1 MKKKLFILFTIF
13 GLIILLSS
21 CAKKNYTLKMLYE
34 DGSVYKEVV
43 DVEGTNVN
51 LPELTKEGHEF
62 LGWFKNDEKVESIEL
77 SENTEVYAKFEINKY
92 SYKFYVGEELYF
104 EETLDYNSSINYP
117 SNPEKEGNAENS
129 YVFKGWDNDAT
140 TLKKDEVFHALFEE
154 VKNTYTYTF
163 FDDQGNVILSE
174 TKEYGS
180 VINYPSNL
188 TKEETDQYRYE
199 FLGWSSSD
207 EVLTSNIEFRPVFE
221 EIIKKY
227 TYKFVLDDGTVIA
240 EKTVPYGTMPL
251 VPTDVTKESDGNY
264 VYSFVGWD
272 KKVEVVT
279 KDVVYTAVF
288 EKQELTLEGMKLS
301 IMGDSISTFYA
312 EGSVMNSYYSGTNTF
327 YYPIYS
333 STIKTVELTWWY
345 QLLNNTKMNLGINNS
360 WSGSCASG
368 SIPSAGVNDS
378 RINTLNENGKSDI
391 VIIYLGTNDLASGVS
406 TQVFMNAINTMVT
419 KIKALGINHIFVTT
433 LGYTNYTGSKY
444 SEEVRLEYNAE
455 IRKYVEKEN
464 LGLIPLDEYVIN
476 DNYMIYL
483 GDYLH
488 YNAKGAKLLSKIAE
502 KSIKEYFGLEFN
514 EEIEVEHKELL
525 PEGILGYAT
534 ATADSNFWGKY
545 ATDVFFATSS
555 FTNPQF
561 STRIEIK
568 KSSDGY
574 YYVSRILKSGE
585 SAPYDCDYV
594 LVISDSHEKKGEILL
609 DLENVVVGSIV
620 EFDESLTLPL
630 KLTFKEGSE
639 IVTPNPDPDPKPEE
653 PDNKVEG
660 QLHIG
665 AYNTGVWTL
674 YETTVMAYSH
684 ESIDKAST
692 FINFSVI
699 KISKVDEEGTY
710 KIVDLKPVGEKLD
723 FAECDYY
730 ILIFSTLEE
739 QSYYNNALIERE
751 VIVHGD
757 ITTGNANIEFK

>member
-1 MKKKLFILFTIF
+1 MKKKLFILFSIL
-13 GLIILLSS
+13 GLIFILSS

-62 LGWFKNDEKVESIEL
+62 LGWFKNDVKVESIEL
-77 SENTEVYAKFEINKY
+77 LENTEVYAKFEVNKY
-92 SYKFYVGEELYF
+92 TYKFYVGEDLYF
-104 EETLDYNSSINYP
+104 EETLEYNSTINYP
-117 SNPEKEGNAENS
+117 SNPEKEGNAEYS
-129 YVFKGWDNDAT
+129 YEFTGWDNNVTA
-140 TLKKDEVFHALFEE
+140 LKKDEVFNATFKE

-163 FDDQGNVILSE
+163 FDEFGNEILSE

-180 VINYPSNL
+180 TITYPSAL
-188 TKEETDQYRYE
+188 SKEETDEFKYE
-199 FLGWSSSD
+199 FIGWSCND

-221 EIIKKY
+221 KITKEY
-227 TYKFVLDDGTVIA
+227 TYKFVLDNGDVIL

-251 VPTDVTKESDGNY
+251 VPTNVSKESEGSFIY
-264 VYSFVGWD
+264 EFVGWD
-272 KKVEVVT
+272 KNIEKVT

-288 EKQELTLEGMKLS
+288 EKRELSLDGMKLS
-301 IMGDSISTFYA
+301 IMGDSISTFY
-312 EGSVMNSYYSGTNTF
+312 EPGCVMNSYYSGTNTY
-327 YYPIYS
+327 YYPTYS
-333 STIKTVELTWWY
+333 ATIKTVDLTWWY
-345 QLLNNTKMNLGINNS
+345 QLIVNTKMNLGINNS

-406 TQVFMNAINTMVT
+406 TEVFMDAINTIVS
-419 KIKALGINHIFVTT
+419 KVKALGVKHIFVTT
-433 LGYTNYTGSKY
+433 LGYSNYTGNKY
-444 SEEVRLEYNAE
+444 SEEVRLEYNEE

-464 LGLIPLDEYVIN
+464 LGLIPLDEYVVN

-502 KSIKEYFGLEFN
+502 KSIKEYFGIEFN

-525 PEGILGYAT
+525 PEGVLGYAT

-585 SAPYDCDYV
+585 KETYDCDYV
-594 LVISDSHEKKGEILL
+594 LVISDSHENKGAILL
-609 DLENVVVGSIV
+609 DLENVVAGAIV

-630 KLTFKEGSE
+630 KLTFKEGNE
-639 IVTPNPDPDPKPEE
+639 IITPTPDPEPEE
-653 PDNKVEG
+653 PENKVEG

-684 ESIDKAST
+684 DAIDKSST

-699 KISKVDEEGTY
+699 KITKVDEEGTY

-730 ILIFSTLEE
+730 ILIFSSLEE

-751 VIVHGD
+751 VVVHGD

>member
-1 MKKKLFILFTIF
+1 MKKKLFILFSIL
-13 GLIILLSS
+13 GLIFILSS

-62 LGWFKNDEKVESIEL
+62 LGWFKNDVKVESIEL
-77 SENTEVYAKFEINKY
+77 LENTEVYAKFEVNKY
-92 SYKFYVGEELYF
+92 TYKFYVGEDLYF
-104 EETLDYNSSINYP
+104 EETLEYNSTINYP
-117 SNPEKEGNAENS
+117 SNPEKEGNAEYS
-129 YVFKGWDNDAT
+129 YEFTGWDNNVT
-140 TLKKDEVFHALFEE
+140 TLKKDEVFNATFKE

-163 FDDQGNVILSE
+163 FDEFGNEILSE

-180 VINYPSNL
+180 TITYPSAL
-188 TKEETDQYRYE
+188 SKEETDEFKYE
-199 FLGWSSSD
+199 FIGWSSND

-221 EIIKKY
+221 KITKEY
-227 TYKFVLDDGTVIA
+227 TYKFVLDNGDVIL
-240 EKTVPYGTMPL
+240 EKTVPYGTMPI
-251 VPTDVTKESDGNY
+251 VPTDVSKESDGSFIY
-264 VYSFVGWD
+264 EFVGWD
-272 KKVEVVT
+272 KNIEKVT

-288 EKQELTLEGMKLS
+288 EKRELSLDGMKLS
-301 IMGDSISTFYA
+301 IMGDSISTFY
-312 EGSVMNSYYSGTNTF
+312 EPGSVMNSYYSGTNTY
-327 YYPIYS
+327 YYPTYS
-333 STIKTVELTWWY
+333 ATIKTVDLTWWY
-345 QLLNNTKMNLGINNS
+345 QLIVNTKMNLGINNS

-406 TQVFMNAINTMVT
+406 TEVFMDAINTIVS
-419 KIKALGINHIFVTT
+419 KVKALGVKHIFVTT
-433 LGYTNYTGSKY
+433 LGYTNYTGNNY
-444 SEEVRLEYNAE
+444 SEEVRLEYNEE

-502 KSIKEYFGLEFN
+502 KSIKEYFGIEFN

-525 PEGILGYAT
+525 PEGVLGYAT

-585 SAPYDCDYV
+585 LETYDCDYV
-594 LVISDSHEKKGEILL
+594 LVISDSHENKGAILL
-609 DLENVVVGSIV
+609 DLENVVAGSIV

-630 KLTFKEGSE
+630 KLTFKEGNE
-639 IVTPNPDPDPKPEE
+639 IITPTPDPEPEE
-653 PDNKVEG
+653 PENKVEG

-684 ESIDKAST
+684 DAIDKSST

-699 KISKVDEEGTY
+699 KITKVDEEGTY

-730 ILIFSTLEE
+730 ILIFSSLEE
-739 QSYYNNALIERE
+739 QSYYDNALIERE
-751 VIVHGD
+751 VVVHGD